1 MRKPI
6 KLSFQNLLNFQYAF
20 RDLTTPFSMDCRKN
34 LLGGK
39 KRFEEILILL
49 SMDDLGSYLQL
60 MQPFVAPSR
69 ISHLML

>member
-6 KLSFQNLLNFQYAF
+6 KLSFQNLLNFQYA
-20 RDLTTPFSMDCRKN
+20 LTTPLSMDCRKN